1 MSSPSESVAT
11 VFLSVTLTE
20 QSAPSGVE
28 VSRSQPDPDND
39 LLPGLVARF
48 VGGRLPRFPGRA
60 DGPRTGFARCAS

>member
-28 VSRSQPDPDND
+28 SAAVSLIRITTFCLGS
-39 LLPGLVARF
+39 
-48 VGGRLPRFPGRA
+48 
-60 DGPRTGFARCAS
+60 